1 MVTYYQ
7 LGSGKQLNDIVMA
20 GSHDAAITQGGSN
33 AQTQDLD
40 IYGQADAGVRI
51 FDIRITGAIV
61 KSGGAGDVGALKA
74 YHGSNLKVFG
84 GKQTVVDLRS
94 NETEKMKIKPMKLGT
109 YGMTLSKI
117 LSDAARFVQEK
128 GDEFLILKFDK
139 CDNWPLIAE
148 ACVELLGDNICKL
161 RGSLNTRTLSEL
173 RGKVIVLFSVKGREA
188 TGWTDAAARGILAF
202 QNMTDG
208 GTFNRNFDGLQ
219 YFGKGGTNAF
229 AFWRSDKDK
238 LKENMDRQ
246 AKLMQKGAATDPKV
260 MGMMYWTST
269 GLTQSIESRNDFMWN
284 DENTIKLMD
293 LWATRVPKNV
303 DRTASSSGP
312 LLKEFMPN
320 FVMIDFA
327 TPERCAK
334 IYDLN
339 LLAAN
344 RMSKAVKKFYDKKL

>member
-7 LGSGKQLNDIVMA
+7 LGADRQLNDIVMA
-20 GSHDAAITQGGSN
+20 GSHDAAITEGGSN

-40 IYGQADAGVRI
+40 ILGQAEAGVRI

-61 KSGGAGDVGALKA
+61 KSGGANDVGALKA

-84 GKQTVVDLRS
+84 GKQTVTDLRS
-94 NETEKMKIKPMKLGT
+94 NETGKMKIKPMKLGT

-117 LSDAARFVQEK
+117 LSDAARFVQEH

-148 ACVELLGDNICKL
+148 ACVDILGASICTL
-161 RGSLNTRTLSEL
+161 RGNLNTRKLSEL

-188 TGWTDAAARGILAF
+188 TGWPDAAARGILAF
-202 QNMTDG
+202 QNMTG
-208 GTFNRNFDGLQ
+208 GGAFNRNFDGLQ

-229 AFWRSDKDK
+229 AVWRSNKDK
-238 LKENMDRQ
+238 LKENMERQ
-246 AKLMQKGAATDPKV
+246 ARLMQKGAATDPKV

-269 GLTQSIESRNDFMWN
+269 GLAQSIHARNDFMWN
-284 DENTIKLMD
+284 EENTVKLMD
-293 LWATRVPKNV
+293 LWASRVPKNV
-303 DRTASSSGP
+303 DRTASSSGAM
-312 LLKEFMPN
+312 LKEFMPN

-327 TPERCAK
+327 NADRCQK

-339 LLAAN
+339 LLAAS
-344 RMSKAVKKFYDKKL
+344 RMSKAVKRFYGDKL